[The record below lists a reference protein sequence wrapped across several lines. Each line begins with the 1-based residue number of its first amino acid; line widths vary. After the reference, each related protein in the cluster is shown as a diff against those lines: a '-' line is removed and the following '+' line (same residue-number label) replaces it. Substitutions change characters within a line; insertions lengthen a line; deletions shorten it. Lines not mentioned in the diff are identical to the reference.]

1 MGCSH
6 DVQIEETTKRNKK
19 KSKTTNIQNEDKNI
33 KIVKTNSNDFES
45 LNKQN
50 NFNSK
55 SPIIAKN
62 SKKGI
67 ENNNKYISKEIQ
79 KNKNPR
85 KSEVLNNNL
94 NLNNENIDEILQN
107 LNIDEENNQRKN
119 NKRNSNIYNREGQE
133 GEPISESDE
142 KYVNSSDLS
151 SSSIHE
157 NNE

>member
-67 ENNNKYISKEIQ
+67 ENNNKNISKEIQ

-107 LNIDEENNQRKN
+107 LNIEEEENKRKN
-119 NKRNSNIYNREGQE
+119 NKRHSNIYNREGQE

-151 SSSIHE
+151 SSIHE

>member
-55 SPIIAKN
+55 SPIISKN

-67 ENNNKYISKEIQ
+67 ENNNKNISKEIQ

-107 LNIDEENNQRKN
+107 LNIEEENKRKN
-119 NKRNSNIYNREGQE
+119 NKRHSNIYNREGQE

>member
-6 DVQIEETTKRNKK
+6 DVQIEETTKRNIT
-19 KSKTTNIQNEDKNI
+19 KSKTINIKNEDKNI
-33 KIVKTNSNDFES
+33 NIVKTNSNDFES

-50 NFNSK
+50 NLNYK
-55 SPIIAKN
+55 SPIIANN
-62 SKKGI
+62 SKKRI

-107 LNIDEENNQRKN
+107 LNIEEESNQRKN
-119 NKRNSNIYNREGQE
+119 NKSHNNIYNREGQE

-142 KYVNSSDLS
+142 KYVNSSELS

-157 NNE
+157 NSE